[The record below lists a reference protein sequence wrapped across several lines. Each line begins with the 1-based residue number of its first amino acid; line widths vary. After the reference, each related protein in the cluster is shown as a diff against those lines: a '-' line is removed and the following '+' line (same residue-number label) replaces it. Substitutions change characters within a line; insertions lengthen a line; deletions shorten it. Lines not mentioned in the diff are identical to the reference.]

1 MKKIFSQA
9 IIIILLIILS
19 LSLKTN
25 ISVENFSL
33 TRVKN
38 ITAELSSPYY
48 KGRLTGTEENKKAAE
63 YIKTYLEELGIK
75 PFQGSYYQNF
85 KVNYPKA
92 LGEQPYLQ
100 VIDKDGSVV
109 HKFTYGVDYREDML
123 NFNQNKMTFDQS
135 NSRILG
141 DNIIQV
147 FQEESYSLFYLPEDN
162 NLNFRSSFLDDNFT
176 NLCIFLS
183 KDAIASMRDYISK
196 GLTIECY
203 IPFEEEI
210 TTVQN
215 VIGVIEGR
223 DKNLAPIVL
232 SAHFDHLGTDLAGTV
247 YGGALDNASGT
258 AFLLELARYIKSLG
272 RPQRS
277 IIFAF
282 FNAEEFGCLGSKA
295 FVEEYKELLKGA
307 KVFNFDMIGSDEN
320 IPLCIMGAENDSKDT
335 QLVKSVA
342 AICNSKQINFDYIF
356 KDSSDHEYFRKN
368 GIDAI
373 TFCDN
378 DTRRIH
384 SPEDKVQYISLSAIN
399 RCYKVISLQIVS
411 YGYNNNI
418 FILYSKEIML
428 ASIGLLGVIL
438 LIYAIQFRRVKKLEG

>member
-1 MKKIFSQA
+1 M
-9 IIIILLIILS
+9 
-19 LSLKTN
+19 
-25 ISVENFSL
+25 
-33 TRVKN
+33 
-38 ITAELSSPYY
+38 
-48 KGRLTGTEENKKAAE
+48 
-63 YIKTYLEELGIK
+63 
-75 PFQGSYYQNF
+75 
-85 KVNYPKA
+85 
-92 LGEQPYLQ
+92 
-100 VIDKDGSVV
+100 
-109 HKFTYGVDYREDML
+109 
-123 NFNQNKMTFDQS
+123 
-135 NSRILG
+135 
-141 DNIIQV
+141 
-147 FQEESYSLFYLPEDN
+147 
-162 NLNFRSSFLDDNFT
+162 
-176 NLCIFLS
+176 
-183 KDAIASMRDYISK
+183 
-196 GLTIECY
+196 
-203 IPFEEEI
+203 
-210 TTVQN
+210 
-215 VIGVIEGR
+215 
-223 DKNLAPIVL
+223 
-232 SAHFDHLGTDLAGTV
+232 
-247 YGGALDNASGT
+247 
-258 AFLLELARYIKSLG
+258 
-272 RPQRS
+272 
-277 IIFAF
+277 
-282 FNAEEFGCLGSKA
+282 GSKA

-307 KVFNFDMIGSDEN
+307 KIFNFDMIGSDEN

>member
-147 FQEESYSLFYLPEDN
+147 FQEESYSLFIYL
-162 NLNFRSSFLDDNFT
+162 R
-176 NLCIFLS
+176 
-183 KDAIASMRDYISK
+183 
-196 GLTIECY
+196 
-203 IPFEEEI
+203 
-210 TTVQN
+210 
-215 VIGVIEGR
+215 
-223 DKNLAPIVL
+223 
-232 SAHFDHLGTDLAGTV
+232 
-247 YGGALDNASGT
+247 
-258 AFLLELARYIKSLG
+258 
-272 RPQRS
+272 
-277 IIFAF
+277 
-282 FNAEEFGCLGSKA
+282 
-295 FVEEYKELLKGA
+295 
-307 KVFNFDMIGSDEN
+307 
-320 IPLCIMGAENDSKDT
+320 
-335 QLVKSVA
+335 
-342 AICNSKQINFDYIF
+342 
-356 KDSSDHEYFRKN
+356 
-368 GIDAI
+368 I
-373 TFCDN
+373 TF
-378 DTRRIH
+378 
-384 SPEDKVQYISLSAIN
+384 L
-399 RCYKVISLQIVS
+399 
-411 YGYNNNI
+411 
-418 FILYSKEIML
+418 ILG
-428 ASIGLLGVIL
+428 AP
-438 LIYAIQFRRVKKLEG
+438 F